1 MSKENNAAS
10 FTQQGMPTYWQL
22 VIPIIRAVAELGGS
36 AKAKE
41 ITDQVLDQY
50 PDVDRLLEMTY
61 PNRPNEPVLIDRI
74 AWGRST
80 AKLIGALEQPA
91 KGMYITTDLG
101 DALLEMSEDEAIRQ
115 IRDLDREYMR
125 EQRLK
130 KVSRPNSSGTVGGEG
145 EEPSAEVLAEAD
157 EEKDDSGAAWKMQLL
172 DRLHRLTPEGF
183 EKFVLYLLRRYG
195 LELTHIGGSGDEGID
210 GIGTAPLSP
219 VLSSR
224 VAVQVKR
231 YAPNGNPI
239 GREVVALFQRDAQTK
254 GAERA
259 ILVTLSRFT
268 DPARKAANS
277 ATPTVDLINGDR
289 LAELIRDDGSSG
301 VSLQPTVNE
310 SWFDK
315 FD

>member
-1 MSKENNAAS
+1 MSAEGNAVS
-10 FTQQGMPTYWQL
+10 FTGQGMPTHQQL
-22 VIPIIRAVAELGGS
+22 VIPVVRAVGELGGS
-36 AKAKE
+36 AKARE
-41 ITDQVLDQY
+41 ITDQVLDTY
-50 PDVDRLLEMTY
+50 PDVERLLEMTY
-61 PNRPNEPVLIDRI
+61 PARPNQSVLIDRI

-80 AKLIGALEQPA
+80 AKLIGALEQPS
-91 KGMYITTDLG
+91 KGMYITTDLSEN
-101 DALLEMSEDEAIRQ
+101 LLAVSEDEALR
-115 IRDLDREYMR
+115 RVRELDREYNR
-125 EQRLK
+125 HYRRK
-130 KVSRPNSSGTVGGEG
+130 KADQPSSPSLEEG
-145 EEPSAEVLAEAD
+145 DEPSEEVLAETD
-157 EEKDDSGAAWKMQLL
+157 TEDDDSTAAWKIQLL

-231 YAPNGNPI
+231 YAPNGKPI
-239 GREVVALFQRDAQTK
+239 GRDTVALFQRDAQTK

-268 DPARKAANS
+268 DPARKAATS
-277 ATPTVDLINGDR
+277 TTPTVDLISGDR
-289 LAELIRDDGSSG
+289 LADLIRDDGNSG

-310 SWFDK
+310 SWFNK